1 MPRTYGDTIFAS
13 KPDQRVWN
21 LALLG
26 QLLGQLLQKAVLAN
40 SLSRLFKDCTLLER
54 SIARLKVSD
63 KDELTC

>member
-1 MPRTYGDTIFAS
+1 MPRAFGDTIFSS

-40 SLSRLFKDCTLLER
+40 SLSRLLKDCTLLER

>member
-1 MPRTYGDTIFAS
+1 MPRAYGDPIFAS

-21 LALLG
+21 LA
-26 QLLGQLLQKAVLAN
+26 LLGQLLQKAVLAN

-63 KDELTC
+63 KDEFTC